1 MTGFG
6 QAKTTVADFTVYMD
20 VKSVNHRY
28 SEVNIRMP
36 KEWMPF
42 EESLRKATMEYVN
55 RGRIDVFVTVER
67 QVSASKRFDID
78 WTLADSYLRSAKEL
92 QDRYDFKDSLTL
104 QNLLQ
109 MPGLIVQREERI
121 EPDASIEQAFV
132 ACLKEAFSSLISMR
146 SREGE
151 FLSRDLSERLH
162 RLQMLHHD
170 LLLQAPTVATDYA
183 AKLRQRVQ
191 EMTGGG
197 ASYDEARLATEI
209 ALFADR
215 CSIDEELTRLGSHYE
230 QFGALLQTQEPIGRK
245 LDFLIQEMNREVNT
259 IGSKANDAGVAA
271 KVIDM
276 KAELEKMREQIQNI
290 E

>member
-42 EESLRKATMEYVN
+42 EEALRKTITEFIN

-67 QVSASKRFDID
+67 QANASKSFDID
-78 WTLADSYLRSAKEL
+78 WTLADSYMQAAKQL
-92 QDRYDFKDSLTL
+92 QERYGFSESLTL
-104 QNLLQ
+104 QNLIG
-109 MPGLIVQREERI
+109 MPGLIAIQEERI
-121 EPDASIEQAFV
+121 EPDDSIEQAFV
-132 ACLKEAFSSLISMR
+132 DCLKEAFTSLLSMR
-146 SREGE
+146 CQEGE
-151 FLSRDLSERLH
+151 FLARDLKD
-162 RLQMLHHD
+162 RLQRLEQQHQEIALH
-170 LLLQAPTVATDYA
+170 APSVSMDYA
-183 AKLRQRVQ
+183 ARLRGRVQ
-191 EMTGGG
+191 ELTGDDVR
-197 ASYDEARLATEI
+197 YDEARLATEI

-215 CSIDEELTRLGSHYE
+215 CSIDEELTRLYSHYG
-230 QFGALLQTQEPIGRK
+230 QFASLLQTAQPIGRK